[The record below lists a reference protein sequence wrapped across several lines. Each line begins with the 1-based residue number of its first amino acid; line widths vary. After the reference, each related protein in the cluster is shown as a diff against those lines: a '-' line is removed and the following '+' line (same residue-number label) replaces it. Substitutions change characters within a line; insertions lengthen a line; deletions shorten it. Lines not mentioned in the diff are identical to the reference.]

1 MGIYFFFQ
9 NYCCIDIFVLLHWH
23 ASFQIEASFTIHIV
37 IASINNLNQ
46 SLNQTAIK
54 SLTCARKCW
63 NYITCKLLFKSVIV
77 QIGPKSLWYTVD
89 KIRKGCHLDCSQ
101 NKSCLNA
108 LAPLHWHANLW
119 NEITFVIHA
128 SLNNLKPKMALT
140 DNLSQNYPTFFPQ
153 IKYELGIGGNFR
165 LHRATCQ
172 SLPSLIL
179 PFLHLS
185 QPRPLQSNQGG
196 FE

>member
-1 MGIYFFFQ
+1 MDEIKKDNHLHCSQ
-9 NYCCIDIFVLLHWH
+9 NYCCKDIFVLLHWH
-23 ASFQIEASFTIHIV
+23 ANFQIEASFTIHIV

-54 SLTCARKCW
+54 SLTCARKFW
-63 NYITCKLLFKSVIV
+63 NYITYKFLFKSVIV

-89 KIRKGCHLDCSQ
+89 KIRKGCHLDCGQ

-119 NEITFVIHA
+119 NEITYA

-140 DNLSQNYPTFFPQ
+140 DNLSQNYPTFFSPNQ
-153 IKYELGIGGNFR
+153 IWIR
-165 LHRATCQ
+165 HRRKFSPAPCYLSEPAITDITLFA
-172 SLPSLIL
+172 SP
-179 PFLHLS
+179 S
-185 QPRPLQSNQGG
+185 QPA
-196 FE
+196 